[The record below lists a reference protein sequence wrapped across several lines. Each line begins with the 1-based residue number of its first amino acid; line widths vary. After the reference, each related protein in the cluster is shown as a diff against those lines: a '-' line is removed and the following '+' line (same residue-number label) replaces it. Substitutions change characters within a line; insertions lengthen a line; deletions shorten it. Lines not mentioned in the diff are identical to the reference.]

1 MKTTPTL
8 LPLLL
13 LVALSAS
20 PGRAQTDE
28 PTPPPP
34 PAVEEVPVEAPESPP
49 APAPEARKERVRDFT
64 AGFSAGASGSGEV
77 VRIGGD
83 VLVAAGEKTKGV
95 VAIMDSI
102 VADGE
107 IDGEAVAVLGDVTI
121 NGSADGD
128 VVAVLG
134 SVTINGFVDGEVV
147 AVLGSVQLGPE
158 ARVKGDIVAVGGRL
172 IRAPGAQ
179 IDGSVQQL
187 PFFSGG
193 VPNFTGLRVWVR
205 ECLMYGRPLA
215 FHADLVW
222 AWGLADVFFA
232 VYLLLALIFG
242 RPMVKCAEVLEQ
254 RPVYTILTA
263 VLVFLLTPVLIVL
276 LAFTG
281 IGPFLLMPLLFLAG
295 FFGKAAFLVWLGRR
309 VMVPLGVNL
318 PIAAALVG
326 SVLLLSMYVV
336 PVLGFF
342 MQQLSMHLGLGMA
355 VLAVIQGFRREPAP
369 AAPASPGAG
378 GVPPPAPA
386 PVPAP
391 AAPVAGSPEAM
402 AAASGFVATETSGE
416 SANTFTPPP
425 GPPAPPPPPAWTSP
439 ADDRPFTTLPRA
451 GFWLRTG
458 ALALDAILVGFVIK
472 LLSGG
477 AFPVW
482 FAGYCVVLWV
492 LRGTTVGGA
501 VCGLKVV
508 RLDDRPVDWA
518 VALVRALGGFLSLA
532 ALGLGFFWI
541 AFDRERQSWHDKI
554 AGTVVVRVPKGVSL
568 L

>member
-1 MKTTPTL
+1 
-8 LPLLL
+8 
-13 LVALSAS
+13 
-20 PGRAQTDE
+20 
-28 PTPPPP
+28 
-34 PAVEEVPVEAPESPP
+34 
-49 APAPEARKERVRDFT
+49 
-64 AGFSAGASGSGEV
+64 
-77 VRIGGD
+77 
-83 VLVAAGEKTKGV
+83 
-95 VAIMDSI
+95 
-102 VADGE
+102 
-107 IDGEAVAVLGDVTI
+107 
-121 NGSADGD
+121 
-128 VVAVLG
+128 
-134 SVTINGFVDGEVV
+134 
-147 AVLGSVQLGPE
+147 
-158 ARVKGDIVAVGGRL
+158 
-172 IRAPGAQ
+172 
-179 IDGSVQQL
+179 
-187 PFFSGG
+187 
-193 VPNFTGLRVWVR
+193 
-205 ECLMYGRPLA
+205 MYGRPLA
-215 FHADLVW
+215 FHPELGW
-222 AWGLADVFFA
+222 AWGLAGVFFA

-254 RPVYTILTA
+254 RPGYTILTA

-281 IGPFLLMPLLFLAG
+281 IGPFLFMPLLFLAG

-318 PIAAALVG
+318 PLAAALVG
-326 SVLLLSMYVV
+326 SVLLLLMYVV

-355 VLAVIQGFRREPAP
+355 VLAAIQAFRREPAP

-386 PVPAP
+386 PAPAP
-391 AAPVAGSPEAM
+391 AAPLAGSPEAM

-416 SANTFTPPP
+416 SPNTFTPPP
-425 GPPAPPPPPAWTSP
+425 VPPAPVPAWTPP
-439 ADDRPFTTLPRA
+439 ADDLPFTTLPRA

-458 ALALDAILVGFVIK
+458 ALALDAILVAFVTS
-472 LLSGG
+472 LLSVD

-482 FAGYCVVLWV
+482 FAVYCVVLWA

-508 RLDDRPVDWA
+508 RLDDRKVDWA
-518 VALVRALGGFLSLA
+518 VALVRVLGGFLSLA

-554 AGTVVVRVPKGVSL
+554 AGTVVVRVPKGVPL